1 MFAQLNSALL
11 RAQTTM
17 IDLMID
23 LPDVN
28 PDTDSPMAQSALKIV
43 TIVFGFC
50 AILAVLGIIVCGLLL
65 VFGGVSPRVKEQAT
79 QGLIWSIVGT
89 IVLGSAAGLTAWG
102 LNFQVF

>member
-1 MFAQLNSALL
+1 MFAPLNNALGY
-11 RAQTTM
+11 AQNTL

-28 PDTDSPMAQSALKIV
+28 PDTNSPMAQSALKIV
-43 TIVFGFC
+43 TIAFGFC
-50 AILAVLGIIVCGLLL
+50 AVLAVLGVLVCGLLL

-79 QGLIWSIVGT
+79 QGLMWSIIGT